1 MTREDKVAA
10 VADLHERFERATVT
24 LIANAK
30 GLNVAAIEKLRR
42 ELKKAGGEYKVAKN
56 TLTRLAVRDTEYSRL
71 EERLEGPTGLVF
83 GYGDPVAI
91 TKVLVD
97 FAKANDKVAIRAAVL
112 ERNLLEPEAVDQ
124 LAKMPSKEVILAQL
138 LGLLQAPA
146 SQLLRTMQE
155 PSARMVRLLDAVRSR
170 AESKA

>member
-1 MTREDKVAA
+1 MTRDEKVAA
-10 VADLHERFERATVT
+10 VAALQGCFQRATVT
-24 LIANAK
+24 LIASAK
-30 GLNVAAIEKLRR
+30 GLDVAKTEKLRR

-56 TLTRLAVRDTEYSRL
+56 TLARLAVRETEYSRL

-83 GYGDPVAI
+83 GYEDPIAI
-91 TKVLVD
+91 TKVLVE
-97 FAKANDKVAIRAAVL
+97 FAKANDKVAIHAAVL
-112 ERNLLEPEAVDQ
+112 ERSLLEPEAIEE
-124 LAKMPSKEVILAQL
+124 LAKMPSKATIIAQL

-170 AESKA
+170 SESNA